1 MRRRWWALV
10 VVGMLLPALQ
20 AVPGAAN
27 ASGPVIA
34 SACDQQVAP
43 GHFTCFA
50 ERLVQP
56 SQSPRTGFSPAV
68 APAGYG
74 PSDLASAYQFGSAPS
89 AAGRRIYVV
98 DAFDDPSAAS
108 DLATYRSQYG
118 LPPCTVAN
126 GCFQKL
132 NQHGATSPLPP
143 VDPNPDPNQRWDVET
158 SLDLDMVSAACPA
171 CSITLIEATD
181 TDNNLLIATGEAK
194 ALGAQYV
201 SMSWGGTDDRNDSAF
216 DSAYL
221 AKSGAFYA
229 VATGDQGYKSGGFYP
244 ATSPYVVAV
253 GGTTLTPTPSGDR
266 SWTETAWS
274 GATSGCSS
282 HEAKPAFQ
290 ASVTTSCAGR
300 AIADVS
306 AVADPSTG
314 VAVYYGAGGGWEKI
328 GGTSAAAPLV
338 AGMAARADA
347 ASSGPSFPYAHTS
360 AYNDVT
366 SGSNGGLLCGS
377 VLCKSDV
384 GWDGPTGLGTPRGIA
399 AFGNPSTAAASTCT
413 GNLVNNPGF
422 EAGTAG
428 WSVAAKRVHTN
439 RKLAHTGARYA
450 LLDGTGH
457 ARVDRLARTLVLPKG
472 CTSTLTYFLHV
483 TSADHSRTAH
493 DKLVLRINGTV
504 FSTRS
509 NVSRGRHY
517 VKVTINLRRYAG
529 KTVTLQWTGR
539 ENRSL
544 ATSFFLDDI
553 RVTLSR

>member
-10 VVGMLLPALQ
+10 VMGMLLPALQ
-20 AVPGAAN
+20 ALPGAAN

-34 SACDQQVAP
+34 SACDQQVKP
-43 GHFTCFA
+43 GYFTCFA

-56 SQSPRTGFSPAV
+56 SQAARSGNGFSPAT

-74 PSDLASAYQFGSAPS
+74 PSELASAYGFGSAPS
-89 AAGRRIYVV
+89 AAGRRIYVIG
-98 DAFDDPSAAS
+98 AYDDPAAAA
-108 DLATYRSQYG
+108 DLAVYRSQYG
-118 LPPCTVAN
+118 LPACTVAN
-126 GCFQKL
+126 GCFQKI
-132 NQHGATSPLPP
+132 NQHGATSPLPQSG
-143 VDPNPDPNQRWDVET
+143 VASGWAVET

-171 CSITLIEATD
+171 CSITLIEAND
-181 TDNNLLIATGEAK
+181 PSNNLLLATGEAK

-201 SMSWGGTDDRNDSAF
+201 SMSWGGPDDRNDSAF

-221 AKSGAFYA
+221 SKSGVFYS
-229 VATGDQGYKSGGFYP
+229 VATGDKGYVGNGYYP

-253 GGTTLTPTPSGDR
+253 GGTTLSPTPSGSR
-266 SWTETAWS
+266 NWTETAWS

-282 HEAKPAFQ
+282 HEAQPGFQ

-300 AIADVS
+300 AVSDVS

-314 VAVYYGAGGGWEKI
+314 VAVYDSSDHGWEII

-347 ASSGPSFPYAHTS
+347 AFSTPSFPYAHPGN
-360 AYNDVT
+360 YNDVT

-399 AFGNPSTAAASTCT
+399 AFGNPSTAVASVCT

-422 EAGTAG
+422 ETGATG
-428 WSVAAKRVHTN
+428 WSVATN
-439 RKLAHTGARYA
+439 RIRTNHKLAHTGSKFA

-457 ARVDRLARTLVLPKG
+457 ARTDRLARTLVLPKG

-493 DKLVLRINGTV
+493 DKLVLRVNGTV
-504 FSTRS
+504 VSTRS
-509 NVSRGRHY
+509 NLSRGRHY
-517 VKVTINLRRYAG
+517 IKVTINLRRYAG

-544 ATSFFLDDI
+544 ATSFYLDDI